1 MTRGFSLGAT
11 GFGLI
16 AICYGFARFAF
27 GLFLPQIEADLVL
40 PDAVGGLIAGGSF
53 LGYCL
58 AIVLAAQLT
67 ERIGARAV
75 ALCAAL
81 VAALGMLGIALAPT
95 AAWLAGAVLLAGMS
109 TGLAS
114 PPMAAAVAAVI
125 EPRRQDATNTLINA
139 GTSAGVILCGPVAL
153 LLGAEWRLAY
163 AVFACS
169 ALALALFA
177 YFCVPDTARS
187 RAPVTRG
194 GPRFSITL
202 KRLVVASLLM
212 GAASTALW
220 SFGSQIVAQR
230 LSWGSAGSGL
240 LWVVIGAAGIA
251 GAGAGSLIARLGVD
265 WANRLCL
272 GALAVAIVLVGMGNM
287 PASALLGGA
296 LFGAAYITLSGIY
309 LVWGVAA
316 LPERPAT
323 GLTVAFLSIAI
334 GQTLGAPA
342 DEQAEHGS
350 RRVPVRAVGTGCRGD
365 ALDRRRNCAF
375 EPYRLRRKRPALA
388 GQRVTSN
395 NRIRCG
401 GNLPG
406 RFQSSAY
413 LGSKIT

>member
-1 MTRGFSLGAT
+1 VSRALHLSAT

-16 AICYGFARFAF
+16 AVCYGFARFAF
-27 GLFLPQIEADLVL
+27 GLFLPQIDADLAL
-40 PDAVGGLIAGGSF
+40 SQTVGGLIAGGSF

-75 ALCAAL
+75 AVCAAL
-81 VAALGMLGIALAPT
+81 VAALGMLGIALAPS
-95 AAWLAGAVLLAGMS
+95 AAWLAAAVLLAGMS

-125 EPRRQDATNTLINA
+125 APRRQDASNTLINA
-139 GTSAGVILCGPVAL
+139 GTSAGIILSGPVAL

-169 ALALALFA
+169 ALVLALFA
-177 YFCVPDTARS
+177 SFCVPSATAPQA
-187 RAPVTRG
+187 RAAEAG
-194 GPRFSITL
+194 SLFSGTL

-230 LSWGSAGSGL
+230 LGWESAGAGL

-272 GALAVAIVLVGMGNM
+272 GALAAAIALVGMGSA
-287 PASALLGGA
+287 PALALLGGA

-316 LPERPAT
+316 LPQRPAT
-323 GLTVAFLSIAI
+323 GLTVAFLGIAI
-334 GQTLGAPA
+334 GQTLGAPVFGLLTSWLSM
-342 DEQAEHGS
+342 DH
-350 RRVPVRAVGTGCRGD
+350 AVGLF
-365 ALDRRRNCAF
+365 AL
-375 EPYRLRRKRPALA
+375 LALA
-388 GQRVTSN
+388 AGVMR
-395 NRIRCG
+395 
-401 GNLPG
+401 
-406 RFQSSAY
+406 SSVGEAVRSSPIGCPEKGPY
-413 LGSKIT
+413 

>member
-1 MTRGFSLGAT
+1 MSRRLYLGAA

-16 AICYGFARFAF
+16 AVCYGFARFAF

-75 ALCAAL
+75 AVFAAL

-125 EPRRQDATNTLINA
+125 EPRRQDVTNTLINA

-187 RAPVTRG
+187 REPVTRG

-212 GAASTALW
+212 GAASTVLW

-309 LVWGVAA
+309 LVWGVSA

-323 GLTVAFLSIAI
+323 GLTIAFLSIAI
-334 GQTLGAPA
+334 GQTLGAPVF
-342 DEQAEHGS
+342 GLLMS
-350 RRVPVRAVGTGCRGD
+350 RLSMDHAVCLF
-365 ALDRRRNCAF
+365 AL
-375 EPYRLRRKRPALA
+375 LALA
-388 GQRVTSN
+388 AGAMRSTVAETM
-395 NRIRCG
+395 R
-401 GNLPG
+401 
-406 RFQSSAY
+406 SSPIGCAEK
-413 LGSKIT
+413 GPH

>member
-1 MTRGFSLGAT
+1 MSRGFSLGAT

-67 ERIGARAV
+67 ERVGARAV
-75 ALCAAL
+75 AVCAAL
-81 VAALGMLGIALAPT
+81 VAALGMLGIALAPSV
-95 AAWLAGAVLLAGMS
+95 AWLAGAVLVAGMS

-125 EPRRQDATNTLINA
+125 EPCRWDTTNTLINA

-177 YFCVPDTARS
+177 CFCVPETASSRS
-187 RAPVTRG
+187 PVAKA
-194 GPRFSITL
+194 GPLSSVTL

-230 LSWGSAGSGL
+230 LGWESAGAGL
-240 LWVVIGAAGIA
+240 LWVVIGAAGIV

-272 GALAVAIVLVGMGNM
+272 GALVAAIVLVGMGST
-287 PASALLGGA
+287 PAWTLLGGA
-296 LFGAAYITLSGIY
+296 LFGAAYISLSGIY

-316 LPERPAT
+316 FPERPAT
-323 GLTVAFLSIAI
+323 GLTIAFLSIAI
-334 GQTLGAPA
+334 GQTLGAPVFGLLMSQLGM
-342 DEQAEHGS
+342 DH
-350 RRVPVRAVGTGCRGD
+350 
-365 ALDRRRNCAF
+365 ALWLFA
-375 EPYRLRRKRPALA
+375 LLALA
-388 GQRVTSN
+388 AGTMR
-395 NRIRCG
+395 
-401 GNLPG
+401 
-406 RFQSSAY
+406 SSVAEAARP
-413 LGSKIT
+413 SPVSRAEKSPR